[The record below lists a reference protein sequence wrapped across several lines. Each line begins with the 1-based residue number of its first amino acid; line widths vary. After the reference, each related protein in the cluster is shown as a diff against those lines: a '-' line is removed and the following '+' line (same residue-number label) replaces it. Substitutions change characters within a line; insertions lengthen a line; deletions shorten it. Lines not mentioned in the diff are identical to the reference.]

1 MGTDACLSES
11 EWPVLSAVAAN
22 AVVVAAAAVE
32 ENILGQTLFTVV
44 NESFYNEIGN
54 HY

>member
-1 MGTDACLSES
+1 MGTDACLSEWS

-32 ENILGQTLFTVV
+32 ENILGQTLITVV
-44 NESFYNEIGN
+44 NESF
-54 HY
+54 